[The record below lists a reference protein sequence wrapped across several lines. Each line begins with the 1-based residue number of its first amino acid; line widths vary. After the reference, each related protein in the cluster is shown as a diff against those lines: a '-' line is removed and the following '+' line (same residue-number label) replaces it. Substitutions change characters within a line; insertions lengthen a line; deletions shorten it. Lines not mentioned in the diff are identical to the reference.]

1 MASVKVICDSNFTK
15 TEDIDKS
22 IGKVLKMFSKHLQ
35 KTTAPLS
42 KSSDM
47 ECVYLYTKLS
57 PDKVRLMKK
66 MLKSNKTLLHFK
78 EIVISDPGSTKEC
91 SDGNESSSSE
101 CSVKSSSCSVK
112 SIPNVSGS
120 VSDSNS
126 NSNSN
131 SCSNS
136 NSNSDSD
143 SESPLSKTCSKPFSK
158 KKNSK
163 KATSKKKAFGKGNSD
178 SESESEFEHESESEE
193 SEPDKR
199 YREISE
205 QLRELADEIE
215 KFR

>member
-22 IGKVLKMFSKHLQ
+22 IGKVLKMFSKHLE

-47 ECVYLYTKLS
+47 ECVYLYTKLT

-78 EIVISDPGSTKEC
+78 KIVVSD
-91 SDGNESSSSE
+91 DGNESSSSE
-101 CSVKSSSCSVK
+101 CSIKSISCSVK
-112 SIPNVSGS
+112 SACSNSS
-120 VSDSNS
+120 SSSKSSLNS
-126 NSNSN
+126 NSS
-131 SCSNS
+131 
-136 NSNSDSD
+136 SD

-163 KATSKKKAFGKGNSD
+163 KATSKKRAFKSD
-178 SESESEFEHESESEE
+178 SDDSGSDESRSEGSVSEFGSETECN
-193 SEPDKR
+193 KR
-199 YREISE
+199 YREISQ
-205 QLRELADEIE
+205 QLRDLADEIE
-215 KFR
+215 NLK